1 MLANL
6 MIVEKFATAKKK
18 ALWEIC
24 LCLRNSA
31 FMLSFTLLVNFPKMR
46 KDRNFLL
53 QQEILKMFLNIE
65 KREFKINELSESL
78 KNTFES
84 FNQRADSL

>member
-1 MLANL
+1 
-6 MIVEKFATAKKK
+6 
-18 ALWEIC
+18 
-24 LCLRNSA
+24 
-31 FMLSFTLLVNFPKMR
+31 MLSFTLLVNFPKMR

-65 KREFKINELSESL
+65 KREFKINELSESR